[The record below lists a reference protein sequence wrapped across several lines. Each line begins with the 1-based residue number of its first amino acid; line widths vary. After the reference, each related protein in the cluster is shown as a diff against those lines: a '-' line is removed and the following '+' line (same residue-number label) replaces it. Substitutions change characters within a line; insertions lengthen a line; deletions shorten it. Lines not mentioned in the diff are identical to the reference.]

1 MRIEGFK
8 IDVAVSVVAEEI
20 KDTEEYGKGI
30 NIGAHV
36 NVELKEAEISVEET
50 KEMFNSV
57 NELIHTELTKEVR
70 KNKDIKFLEK
80 ELDMKNKE
88 LEKFRNE

>member
-1 MRIEGFK
+1 MRISGVK
-8 IDVAVSVVAEEI
+8 INVAVNIVADEI

-30 NIGAHV
+30 KIGANV
-36 NVELKEAEISVEET
+36 GVELGEADISPEET
-50 KEMFNSV
+50 REMLNSV
-57 NELIHTELTKEVR
+57 NELIQSELNKEIK

-80 ELDMKNKE
+80 ELDKKNKE

>member
-1 MRIEGFK
+1 MTI
-8 IDVAVSVVAEEI
+8 
-20 KDTEEYGKGI
+20 Y
-30 NIGAHV
+30 
-36 NVELKEAEISVEET
+36 
-50 KEMFNSV
+50 NSV

-80 ELDMKNKE
+80 ELDKKNKE